1 MVYAIV
7 HCAKQRMRKGHIQMK
22 IKRLT
27 EHTISDIQKKL
38 KAPLTESDLKALS
51 KIIENSLVEAVKHS
65 TKRCSTAAITA
76 CGAELDIAHKI
87 SKEVELTRNA
97 LIANLKSMR

>member
-1 MVYAIV
+1 
-7 HCAKQRMRKGHIQMK
+7 MK

-27 EHTISDIQKKL
+27 EHTISEIKKSL
-38 KAPLTESDLKALS
+38 STSLSESDLEALS
-51 KIIENSLVEAVKHS
+51 KIIENSLIEAVKHS

-87 SKEVELTRNA
+87 SREVQLTREA